1 MEVDAMCR
9 VDCLFITVLVTSLP
23 AFAADVQPGADY
35 LKWVRDEADRLTQ
48 TGSPLVSAGSDQ
60 KAARAA
66 FIKQLETHLGIA
78 GIERPALDPVVV
90 GRIEKP
96 DYVIERV
103 HFQTLPGIRMPGNVY
118 LPKKTG
124 RLPAVLHV
132 HGHWSGAKQDPVV
145 QARCVAC
152 VRAGFVVLVV
162 DAFGAGERA
171 IGSALGEY
179 HGGMTAA
186 TLLPVGKP
194 LAGIQIVENMRAV
207 DYLISRPEVDPEKLG
222 VTGASGGGNQS
233 MYAGAY
239 DTRLKAVVPVCS
251 VGNYKAYLGAACCMC
266 EVVPG
271 ALQFTEEDAIL
282 AAVAPRALKV
292 ISASRD
298 ARQFSPGE
306 AARSIGSARSLFSV
320 LGRGNAIEH
329 QVFES
334 GHDYSKPMRESMVG
348 FMKQH
353 LLGQGMGQPVP
364 EADFVAEPRESLRC
378 FAEGARPSDWK
389 TLPHYAA
396 KLGTQAL
403 AAHQWPTDAAGWE
416 AWRAGAR
423 LKLTP
428 LLDGP
433 LPVRAG
439 KGIVSDRTNQG
450 VRQLAI
456 ETEPGIIL
464 PVTVENGQIRQPLMV
479 VLHEEGAA
487 AAAKT
492 PLVQMLRQRGAAT
505 VTLDLRATGTL
516 AVPGDRI
523 GLAPDH
529 NSAEWAL
536 WLGRPL
542 AGQWA
547 RDISRVI
554 DVLERDLPDRRPIT
568 LVGMG
573 PMGIPALL
581 SAAQDDRIAT
591 VAMVESMLSWISDKP
606 YSKQR
611 LATMIPHVIPR
622 VGDVAQIAAL
632 SGKTQRLVVA
642 GGVDGQGNPLDA
654 GKPEALFQAVKT
666 AWTRGPEFCGSAPS
680 AVADALTK
688 R

>member
-1 MEVDAMCR
+1 MRLAI
-9 VDCLFITVLVTSLP
+9 CLFLTSASLVGTSWGADLP
-23 AFAADVQPGADY
+23 AGTDY
-35 LKWVRDEADRLTQ
+35 LKWVREEADRLTKS
-48 TGSPLVSAGSDQ
+48 GSPLVSAGANHLSD
-60 KAARAA
+60 RTA
-66 FIKQLETHLGIA
+66 FIKRLESNLGIEEIA
-78 GIERPALDPVVV
+78 RPALDPVVV

-118 LPKKTG
+118 LPKKPG

-171 IGSALGEY
+171 IGAPLGEY

-194 LAGIQIVENMRAV
+194 LAGIQMVENVRAV

-251 VGNYKAYLGAACCMC
+251 VGNYKSYLGAACCMC

-282 AAVAPRALKV
+282 ASVAPRALKV

-306 AARSIGSARSLFSV
+306 AAQSIGSARSLFAV

-348 FMKQH
+348 FMKLH
-353 LLGQGMGQPVP
+353 LLGQGNGQPVP
-364 EADFVAEPRESLRC
+364 EAEFVAEPRDSLRC
-378 FAEGARPSDWK
+378 FAEGARPADWK
-389 TLPHYAA
+389 TLPQYSAMIGTQSIAA
-396 KLGTQAL
+396 KK
-403 AAHQWPTDAAGWE
+403 WPTDAAGWE
-416 AWRAGAR
+416 AWRVNAR
-423 LKLTP
+423 PELAKL
-428 LLDGP
+428 LNGQ
-433 LPVRAG
+433 LPIRAG
-439 KGIVSDRTNQG
+439 KGVVSEKTIND
-450 VRQLAI
+450 VRHLTI
-456 ETEPGIIL
+456 ETEQGITL
-464 PVTVENGQIRQPLMV
+464 PVTVEKGKIRQPLV
-479 VLHEEGAA
+479 IVLHEDGAA
-487 AAAKT
+487 VASKS
-492 PLVQMLRQRGAAT
+492 PLVETLRQAGAGI
-505 VTLDLRATGTL
+505 VTLDLRATGKL
-516 AVPGDRI
+516 AVAGDRI

-547 RDISRVI
+547 HDISRVI
-554 DVLERDLPDRRPIT
+554 DTLERDLPDRRPIT

-581 SAAQDDRIAT
+581 AATQDDRIAT
-591 VAMVESMLSWISDKP
+591 VAMVDTMLSWISDKP
-606 YSKQR
+606 YGKQR

-622 VGDVAQIAAL
+622 VGDIAQIAAIT
-632 SGKTQRLVVA
+632 GKTQRLVIA
-642 GGVDGQGNPLDA
+642 GGVDGQGNPLDS
-654 GKPEALFQAVKT
+654 GKPEALFRSLKD
-666 AWTRGPEFCGSAPS
+666 AWSGGLQFCGSAPGT
-680 AVADALTK
+680 VADALTK

>member
-1 MEVDAMCR
+1 MRLAI
-9 VDCLFITVLVTSLP
+9 CLFLTSASLVGTSWGADLP
-23 AFAADVQPGADY
+23 AGTDY
-35 LKWVRDEADRLTQ
+35 LKWVREEADRLTKS
-48 TGSPLVSAGSDQ
+48 GSPLVSAGANHLSD
-60 KAARAA
+60 RTA
-66 FIKQLETHLGIA
+66 FIKRLESNLGIEEIA
-78 GIERPALDPVVV
+78 RPALDPVVV

-118 LPKKTG
+118 LPKKPG

-152 VRAGFVVLVV
+152 VRAGFVVLAV

-171 IGSALGEY
+171 IGAALGEY

-194 LAGIQIVENMRAV
+194 LAGIQIVENVRAV

-282 AAVAPRALKV
+282 ASVAPRALKV

-306 AARSIGSARSLFSV
+306 AAQSIGSARSLFAV
-320 LGRGNAIEH
+320 LGRENAIEH

-348 FMKQH
+348 FMKLH
-353 LLGQGMGQPVP
+353 LLGQGNGQPVP
-364 EADFVAEPRESLRC
+364 EAEFVAEPRESLRC
-378 FAEGARPSDWK
+378 FAEGTRPADWK
-389 TLPHYAA
+389 TLPQYSAMIGTQSIAA
-396 KLGTQAL
+396 KK
-403 AAHQWPTDAAGWE
+403 WPTDAAGWE
-416 AWRAGAR
+416 TWRVKAR
-423 LKLTP
+423 PELAKLVN
-428 LLDGP
+428 GP
-433 LPVRAG
+433 LPIRKG
-439 KGIVSDRTNQG
+439 KGIVSDQINNN
-450 VRQLAI
+450 VRQLTI
-456 ETEPGIIL
+456 ETEPGITL
-464 PVTVENGQIRQPLMV
+464 PVSVENGNFRQPLII
-479 VLHEEGAA
+479 VLHEDGASGAA
-487 AAAKT
+487 KSL
-492 PLVQMLRQRGAAT
+492 LVQTLRETGAGI
-505 VTLDLRATGTL
+505 VTLDVRATGTL
-516 AVPGDRI
+516 AVSGDRI

-547 RDISRVI
+547 HDVSRVI
-554 DVLERDLPDRRPIT
+554 DILERDLPDRRPIT

-573 PMGIPALL
+573 PMGIPAVLA
-581 SAAQDDRIAT
+581 AAQDDRIAT
-591 VAMVESMLSWISDKP
+591 VAIVETMLSWISDKP
-606 YSKQR
+606 YGKQR

-622 VGDVAQIAAL
+622 VGDVTQVASIF
-632 SGKTQRLVVA
+632 GKNQRLVVA
-642 GGVDGQGNPLDA
+642 GGVDSQGNPLVS
-654 GKPEALFQAVKT
+654 GKPEALFLSVRS
-666 AWTRGPEFCGSAPS
+666 AWSRGLLFCDSAPGP
-680 AVADALTK
+680 VADALTK